1 MKEQDTKIP
10 TGPVELDLFVDA
22 TTGQFTEEQEAH
34 AASREGAD
42 TPHEENATE
51 PVTSAASAVGDK
63 ASAATEG
70 AAETTE
76 GAAETGKGAAET
88 GEAPR
93 KKKKKK
99 KKKHDTEQDKP
110 KGFLDQLQ
118 ELIND
123 DEGQS
128 VSINVHGLIGGE
140 GLPGFFKRNWLFI
153 SIIVL
158 FTCFYVTCRY
168 MMQSAVLEYDKLTEQ
183 LIDRRYKNLTLDCDL
198 LEHTLSSRVE
208 KSLKDSTIHSP
219 IDQSYTLKTTE

>member
-22 TTGQFTEEQEAH
+22 TTGQSTEGQEAH

-63 ASAATEG
+63 ASVATEG
-70 AAETTE
+70 TTDTD
-76 GAAETGKGAAET
+76 AT
-88 GEAPR
+88 PR

-99 KKKHDTEQDKP
+99 KKKHNAEQDKP

>member
-22 TTGQFTEEQEAH
+22 TTGQSTEGQEAH

-76 GAAETGKGAAET
+76 GAAETG
-88 GEAPR
+88 EAPR

-99 KKKHDTEQDKP
+99 KKKHNNEQDKP

-123 DEGQS
+123 DEDQP
-128 VSINVHGLIGGE
+128 VSINIHGLIGGE
-140 GLPGFFKRNWLFI
+140 GLPSFFKRNWLFI

>member
-22 TTGQFTEEQEAH
+22 TTGQSTEGQEAH

-63 ASAATEG
+63 ASVATEG
-70 AAETTE
+70 TTDTD
-76 GAAETGKGAAET
+76 AT
-88 GEAPR
+88 PR

-99 KKKHDTEQDKP
+99 KKKHNNEQDKP

-140 GLPGFFKRNWLFI
+140 GLPSFFKRNWLFI